1 MLFYCFSREIMN
13 GTRMFFVELFK
24 VLSHYYFLY
33 ERNRLQF
40 DIRNHR
46 TWHECLLI
54 NSRYQF
60 VSLMSLYNFS
70 SFQSTLKRQ
79 ADFSVSNP
87 NDTNQTVVLIIDR
100 REDAITPLLNQV

>member
-1 MLFYCFSREIMN
+1 
-13 GTRMFFVELFK
+13 
-24 VLSHYYFLY
+24 
-33 ERNRLQF
+33 
-40 DIRNHR
+40 
-46 TWHECLLI
+46 
-54 NSRYQF
+54 
-60 VSLMSLYNFS
+60 MSLYNFS